1 MFSTLLTSLFVFTA
15 YSAKIVAILQ
25 TPSNALQ
32 TIDDLVRSPM
42 TIGVQD
48 TTYKTVYFLE
58 SPEKSTQQLY
68 RHKILPQG
76 ERAYLSVVDGIARV
90 RTGFFAFQAS
100 RLLLFIVCKVEK
112 SSGYDI
118 IKQTFTER
126 EKCSLSEIEAFKPPL
141 VAVPMKKHSGYREL
155 FATRMR
161 WQREV
166 GMMDRA
172 RRVWL
177 VARPRCEAAG
187 TGFVSIGLIDVLP
200 ALQVLLRSA
209 HHSII
214 VVCSASPLLLLR

>member
-1 MFSTLLTSLFVFTA
+1 MYFAGFHRTPPVTSVRVVMFSTLLTSLFVFTA

-76 ERAYLSVVDGIARV
+76 ELAYHSVVAGIARV

-100 RLLLFIVCKVEK
+100 HILECLFEK
-112 SSGYDI
+112 S
-118 IKQTFTER
+118 QLQN
-126 EKCSLSEIEAFKPPL
+126 CS
-141 VAVPMKKHSGYREL
+141 
-155 FATRMR
+155 
-161 WQREV
+161 
-166 GMMDRA
+166 
-172 RRVWL
+172 
-177 VARPRCEAAG
+177 
-187 TGFVSIGLIDVLP
+187 
-200 ALQVLLRSA
+200 
-209 HHSII
+209 
-214 VVCSASPLLLLR
+214 SPWST